1 MAKLY
6 FYYSTMNAGKS
17 TVLLQSSYNYRERG
31 MNTLILSPEI
41 DTRFGS
47 GKVAS
52 RIGIESESVS
62 FNTSDNLLNLV
73 RNETRINPLHCV
85 LVDEAQFLTRTQV
98 RQLSDVCDDLD
109 IPVLAYGLR
118 TDFQGNL
125 FEGSEHLLAWADT
138 LTELKTICHCG
149 RKATMVLRVSESG
162 QVIRDG
168 EQVQIGG
175 NERYQTVCRLH
186 FKDLRSNQPHP
197 RTTRPTPH
205 EPRSTILGPCKSHKN

>member
-186 FKDLRSNQPHP
+186 FKEAIYQRSEDELPLLDSN
-197 RTTRPTPH
+197 
-205 EPRSTILGPCKSHKN
+205 EPRQSER

>member
-52 RIGIESESVS
+52 RIGIESESVA
-62 FNTSDNLLNLV
+62 FNTSDNLLKLV
-73 RNETRINPLHCV
+73 QDQTRITPLHCV
-85 LVDEAQFLTRTQV
+85 LVDEAQFLTRMQV

-175 NERYQTVCRLH
+175 NERYQTVCRRH
-186 FKDLRSNQPHP
+186 FKEAIDRRSEGELPLLDS
-197 RTTRPTPH
+197 H
-205 EPRSTILGPCKSHKN
+205 EPRQSER

>member
-62 FNTSDNLLNLV
+62 FNTSDNLLKLV
-73 RNETRINPLHCV
+73 REETRASPLHCV

-149 RKATMVLRVSESG
+149 RKATMVLRVTESG

-186 FKDLRSNQPHP
+186 FKEAIYQRSEDHLPLLDSN
-197 RTTRPTPH
+197 
-205 EPRSTILGPCKSHKN
+205 EPRQSER

>member
-125 FEGSEHLLAWADT
+125 FEGSEHLLAWAD
-138 LTELKTICHCG
+138 ICHCG

-186 FKDLRSNQPHP
+186 FKEAIYQRSEDELPLLDSN
-197 RTTRPTPH
+197 
-205 EPRSTILGPCKSHKN
+205 EPRQSER

>member
-17 TVLLQSSYNYRERG
+17 TVFLQSSYNYRERG

-62 FNTSDNLLNLV
+62 FNTADNLLNVV
-73 RNETRINPLHCV
+73 REQKRMKPLHCV
-85 LVDEAQFLTRTQV
+85 LVDEAQFLTRIQV

-175 NERYQTVCRLH
+175 NERYQTVCRRH
-186 FKDLRSNQPHP
+186 FKEAIYQRNEDDLPLLDSN
-197 RTTRPTPH
+197 
-205 EPRSTILGPCKSHKN
+205 EPRQSER

>member
-186 FKDLRSNQPHP
+186 FKEAIYQRAEDELPLLDSN
-197 RTTRPTPH
+197 
-205 EPRSTILGPCKSHKN
+205 EPRQSER

>member
-73 RNETRINPLHCV
+73 RNQTRINPLHCV

-186 FKDLRSNQPHP
+186 FKEAIYQRSEDELPLLDSN
-197 RTTRPTPH
+197 
-205 EPRSTILGPCKSHKN
+205 EPRQSER

>member
-62 FNTSDNLLNLV
+62 FNTADNLLNVV
-73 RNETRINPLHCV
+73 REQTRMKPLHCV
-85 LVDEAQFLTRTQV
+85 LVDEAQFLTRIQV

-175 NERYQTVCRLH
+175 NERYQTVCRRH
-186 FKDLRSNQPHP
+186 FKEAIYQRNEDDLPLLDSN
-197 RTTRPTPH
+197 
-205 EPRSTILGPCKSHKN
+205 EPRQSER